1 MLVPGAGSLSVLLLH
16 LCSSLT
22 RLEVVLLLL
31 CCSLK
36 MLLCCSLM
44 VLLCCSLIVVLLC
57 SSLLMREEEVVV
69 LPLTNSIFSSC

>member
-22 RLEVVLLLL
+22 RLEVVLLL

-36 MLLCCSLM
+36 VLLCCSLM
-44 VLLCCSLIVVLLC
+44 VLLC
-57 SSLLMREEEVVV
+57 SSLLMREEEVV

>member
-1 MLVPGAGSLSVLLLH
+1 MFVPGAGSLSVLLLH

-44 VLLCCSLIVVLLC
+44 VVLLC

-69 LPLTNSIFSSC
+69 LPFTNSIFSSC

>member
-36 MLLCCSLM
+36 VLLCCSLM
-44 VLLCCSLIVVLLC
+44 VVLC

-69 LPLTNSIFSSC
+69 LPLTKSIFSSC